1 MNAKRTLAEG
11 DYFDVVIPMRWA
23 DADMQQHMN
32 NAVYFRFMEEGRILM
47 LAAADASSTA
57 QEGVVVAH
65 CACDFL
71 REITYPAT
79 LRVRHIVD
87 RLGRSS
93 LTHRV
98 EMCVLDDLES
108 GPYAVGRSVMVRVN
122 RATAKSAPWPEE
134 ILAKLAAIS
143 QPGATAVQDR

>member
-1 MNAKRTLAEG
+1 MNAPRTLAEG
-11 DYFDVVIPMRWA
+11 DYFDVIIPMRWA

-47 LAAADASSTA
+47 LSAAGAVSTP

-71 REITYPAT
+71 REIRYPAT
-79 LRVRHIVD
+79 LRVRHIVE

-98 EMCVLDDLES
+98 EIYLLEDLVS
-108 GPYAVGRSVMVRVN
+108 GPYAIGRSVMVRVN
-122 RATAKSAPWPEE
+122 RLTGKSAPWPPELL
-134 ILAKLAAIS
+134 IKLAATS
-143 QPGATAVQDR
+143 EPAAAPVADR

>member
-1 MNAKRTLAEG
+1 MNAQRTIAEG

-47 LAAADASSTA
+47 LSAVGVSSTG
-57 QEGVVVAH
+57 QEAVVVAH

-79 LRVRHIVD
+79 LRVRHIVE

-108 GPYAVGRSVMVRVN
+108 GPYAIGRSVMVRVN
-122 RATAKSAPWPEE
+122 RATAKSAPWPVE

-143 QPGATAVQDR
+143 EPAAAPVADR